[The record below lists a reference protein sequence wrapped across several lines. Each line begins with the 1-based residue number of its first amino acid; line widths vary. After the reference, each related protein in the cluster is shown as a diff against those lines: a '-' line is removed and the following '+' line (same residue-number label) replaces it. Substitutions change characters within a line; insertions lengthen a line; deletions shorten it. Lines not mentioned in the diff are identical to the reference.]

1 MAIPDSDSKNVQ
13 QGEGIRNKNGN
24 GPVKNF
30 PVAMGNMVQDLV
42 DRGVTEVP
50 PRFIRPLQERTNSL
64 SKPVQILSTK
74 VQIPVIDMAVLL
86 QEDGEGDPELE
97 EKKSLL
103 RADIFRAFEEWG
115 FFQVC
120 GTNIE
125 LQCHFN
131 AKPPW

>member
-13 QGEGIRNKNGN
+13 QGEAIHNKNGN

-30 PVAMGNMVQDLV
+30 PVAVGNMVQDLV
-42 DRGVTEVP
+42 DQGITEVP

-64 SKPVQILSTK
+64 SNPVQMLSTK
-74 VQIPVIDMAVLL
+74 VQIPEIDMAVLL

-97 EKKSLL
+97 KKKSLL
-103 RADIFRAFEEWG
+103 RADIVRACEEWG

-120 GTNIE
+120 RTNIDS
-125 LQCHFN
+125 
-131 AKPPW
+131 AVMPR

>member
-1 MAIPDSDSKNVQ
+1 MAFPDSDSKNVQ
-13 QGEGIRNKNGN
+13 QGEGIHNKNGN

-30 PVAMGNMVQDLV
+30 PVTVGDMVQDLV
-42 DRGVTEVP
+42 DRGITEVP

-64 SKPVQILSTK
+64 SNPVQILSTK

-97 EKKSLL
+97 KKKSLL
-103 RADIFRAFEEWG
+103 RADIVRACEEWG

-120 GTNIE
+120 RTNIE
-125 LQCHFN
+125 LQCHVN
-131 AKPPW
+131 ATPPW